1 MTDYTYSQAMERLE
15 AILSQL
21 EEGTTSVD
29 ALTEWV
35 QEAAALVKQ
44 CRAKLRSTEEAVQG
58 AFEGE

>member
-29 ALTEWV
+29 TLTELV
-35 QEAAALVKQ
+35 QEAAALVNQ
-44 CRAKLRSTEEAVQG
+44 CRANLRSTEEAVQG
-58 AFEGE
+58 AFEGV

>member
-1 MTDYTYSQAMERLE
+1 MERLE

-29 ALTEWV
+29 ALTELV

-44 CRAKLRSTEEAVQG
+44 CRTKLRSTEEAVQG
-58 AFEGE
+58 AFEGV

>member
-1 MTDYTYSQAMERLE
+1 MTEHSYSQAMERLE

-29 ALTEWV
+29 ALTELV

-58 AFEGE
+58 TFEGV

>member
-21 EEGTTSVD
+21 EEGTTTVD
-29 ALTEWV
+29 ALTDLV

-58 AFEGE
+58 AFEGV

>member
-15 AILSQL
+15 AILNQL

-29 ALTEWV
+29 TLTELV

-58 AFEGE
+58 AFEGV